1 VAREPIAIVGRGCVL
16 PGALH
21 PDAFW
26 QNIAAGRSSLSPVPE
41 GRWRLPGAQPGQQD
55 PDGAGWAEVGG
66 YVHGLDEVFD
76 PDGFSVGAAEIMRLD
91 PLYRWVLHAGRQALR
106 ETGLPAGMEAGLA
119 GRAGLVLGN
128 LCYPSAG
135 LTRLAEQVWRDG
147 RPVAGTDLRDRFCSG
162 LPAHFAARALGLGA
176 GSFALDAACA
186 SSLYAVKLGCDRLHD
201 GTADLMLAGAVTA
214 PDDLLIHSGF
224 RALGALSRTGRSRP
238 FHRGADGLVPGE
250 GAVLMA
256 LMRLGDAIRA
266 GAPIFGV
273 IRAVGLSNDG
283 QDGGLLAPAEA
294 GQARAMRLAYE
305 AAGVPPE
312 TASLLECHAT
322 GTPVGDGVEA
332 RSAGR
337 VFAACPDL
345 PIGSVKSN
353 VGHLL
358 AVAGGAGLLKV
369 LGAMQAGV
377 RPATLSAD
385 DPIGELDGSPL
396 RLLAEPEDWPGPR
409 RAAVSAFGFGGANA
423 HLIVDAW
430 EGPAGASPS
439 RPAAAPA
446 RPAPP
451 PAPAPEGTS
460 EPVAI
465 VAIGARVAD
474 GADAEDFRQAV
485 LLGEL
490 RPGRR
495 TSIDVALAGLRFPP
509 VDLQSAHA
517 QHVLVLEA
525 AREAVRGVQL
535 PRERTMVVIGM
546 GTDPEVARYA
556 ALRRTAGGPVPAP
569 EILPLTAAGV
579 LGTMPNLVANRI
591 NMQLDL
597 TGPGCTVS
605 AEEGSGLVALAIAAR
620 ALRTGEADAALAG
633 AVDLSCEPIHETATR
648 ALGREQSPGDAAV
661 VLVLRRLAD
670 ARRLGDRV
678 IAVLDDGSAGPAQ
691 PELVVGDGDP
701 GDGPDRLD
709 PARLFGVAHAAHGLV
724 AVAAAATAVRH
735 QVRPH
740 VNGPG
745 PTVARGLTA
754 LATVRPLGGPPL
766 SVALRPAGP
775 AEPWAAGPAPS
786 WHVYSGTD
794 RDAVL
799 RALAAGQESATG
811 PARLVLVA
819 NDAQPLPARGETARQ
834 WLTSGGP
841 RPAGIAYRDAPVGG
855 EVAFVFTNG
864 SAAYPGMGTELNLAF
879 PAVADTFGTSA
890 ALLRS
895 HAGDEVHQGPLGTVD
910 VLGQI
915 LGAALLA
922 GQHAEISR
930 GILGL
935 RPTAAIGYSSGESAA
950 LAALGAWPD
959 TRALYADLRA
969 SELFRTG
976 LTGDF
981 RAVLRVWQ
989 RLGVPGDRWASYLVS
1004 ATPDRVRAML
1014 AGEAAVHLMAVTA
1027 PDACVVGGEA
1037 AACQAALRRLGADSY
1052 SIDYAIAAHAPE
1064 LADVRD
1070 EYRRLHLRPTRDVPG
1085 VRFYSGATGEPY
1097 AVSADRAADAIVAQA
1112 LGTVDFVRVI
1122 ERAWAD
1128 GVRVFVEHGPQGQ
1141 CTGWIRR
1148 ILGSRPHVAVALDA
1162 AGGRALR
1169 QMYQAV
1175 AELAA
1180 AGVPVDS
1187 AALAAQLDPAA
1198 GRRVTVDPGPV
1209 IRLPAHPP
1217 RLQLAQPAAAAA
1229 QAEAA
1234 ADAVTSPQ
1242 PAATA
1247 MPRAPM
1253 LPPVLDGYAP
1263 ADAHGPADAHVP
1275 PDRDIPAAGPVPAG
1289 AGPVSGP
1296 PAVPAIPATP
1306 ATARLV
1312 AAQFQQA
1319 SALHQDFLA
1328 RQAQAHAQF
1337 LYTRQQMNA
1346 ALTRVASRAD
1356 SREQA
1361 APAPGLRP
1369 GPKFGRDELEHLAG
1383 GKISDLFGPRFA
1395 AQDGRHRQ
1403 TRLPEPPMLLVDR
1416 VTGIDGTAAS
1426 MGTGTIWTETDVTLD
1441 GWYLDG
1447 SGRIPAGLMVEAG
1460 QADLLLISWLGVDLH
1475 TRSDRVYRLLG
1486 CELTYHGSPAQAGET
1501 LRYEIR
1507 IDRHAKQGGVG
1518 LFFFSY
1524 DCYVGDDLRMSVRNG
1539 QAGFFTDDELSQ
1551 TKGVQ
1556 WDPAQEHPGDAQI
1569 APPRQLPAA
1578 RRFGPDAVRAYA
1590 SGRPAD
1596 CFGDGWRAAWAHVR
1610 TPRISDGRLLLLSE
1624 VTAVDPAGGPWQ
1636 RGYLRAE
1643 TAVNAGDWFFSGH
1656 FKNDPCMP
1664 GTLMF
1669 EGGLQAMAFY
1679 LAALGFTLDHDGWRF
1694 EPVTGQEC
1702 LLRCRGQVSPSS
1714 HRVVYEVFVSEL
1726 SAAPYPTLYADVL
1739 GTVDGVKAFHAR
1751 RAGLRLVPDWPLEYW
1766 RQLGPPMV
1774 QPSGQPVPLPALGGL
1789 RGPDRPAGLEAG
1801 RGPDHAALA
1810 GGIRQDYAALLSYAW
1825 GRFSAA
1831 IGPLF
1836 ADFDQ
1841 GRRAPRLPGPPYHFM
1856 TRVIAVDGPLGGMQ
1870 EGSTVTAE
1878 YDVPDQAWYF
1888 EQNASG
1894 AMPFAVLMEI
1904 ALQPCGWLAMYAG
1917 SVLGSPADLVFRNL
1931 DGTGTVQ
1938 GEVRPG
1944 SGALRTRAEL
1954 RHISRSG
1961 GMIIETFAVECSVA
1975 GGPADGVRVFAMDTV
1990 FGFFPAAMM
1999 AQQAGLPASATE
2011 RERLAEPSERA
2022 ADLRAGPEQREGA
2035 AQPADASQPADAGR
2049 KAGTGQK
2056 VGTGQAG
2063 PGLARLAGPMLLM
2076 LDRITGYWPGGG
2088 AAGLGRLRAEKDV
2101 DPGEWFFRAHFF
2113 QDPVQPGSLG
2123 VEAMCQLL
2131 QWYLIEREMTVGL
2144 RNPRFEPVLPG
2155 QPVTWRYRGQVVP
2168 ANERISIEM
2177 EITAQGADDRG
2188 RYAIGTAWL
2197 WVDGL
2202 RIYQVH
2208 GLGMRVVPG

>member
-1 VAREPIAIVGRGCVL
+1 
-16 PGALH
+16 
-21 PDAFW
+21 
-26 QNIAAGRSSLSPVPE
+26 
-41 GRWRLPGAQPGQQD
+41 
-55 PDGAGWAEVGG
+55 
-66 YVHGLDEVFD
+66 
-76 PDGFSVGAAEIMRLD
+76 MR
-91 PLYRWVLHAGRQALR
+91 R
-106 ETGLPAGMEAGLA
+106 PA
-119 GRAGLVLGN
+119 
-128 LCYPSAG
+128 
-135 LTRLAEQVWRDG
+135 
-147 RPVAGTDLRDRFCSG
+147 AGTDVRDRFCSG

-176 GSFALDAACA
+176 ASFALDAACA

-224 RALGALSRTGRSRP
+224 RALAALSRTGRSRP

-312 TASLLECHAT
+312 TVSLLECHAT

-337 VFAACPDL
+337 AFAACPDL

-369 LGAMQAGV
+369 LGAMRAGM

-430 EGPAGASPS
+430 EGPAGASPPRS
-439 RPAAAPA
+439 AAAPA
-446 RPAPP
+446 RPALAPP
-451 PAPAPEGTS
+451 PEETS

-485 LLGEL
+485 LLGEP

-495 TSIDVALAGLRFPP
+495 TCINVVLAGLRFPP

-525 AREAVRGVQL
+525 AREAVRGVEL
-535 PRERTMVVIGM
+535 PRERTVVVIGM

-569 EILPLTAAGV
+569 EIPPLTAAGV

-648 ALGREQSPGDAAV
+648 ALGREQPPGDAAV

-678 IAVLDDGSAGPAQ
+678 IAVLDDGSAGPVQ

-701 GDGPDRLD
+701 VGGADRLE
-709 PARLFGVAHAAHGLV
+709 PARLFGVAHAAYGLV

-786 WHVYSGTD
+786 WHVYSGID

-799 RALAAGQESATG
+799 RALAAGQESAVG

-819 NDAQPLPARGETARQ
+819 NDAQPLPARGATARQ

-841 RPAGIAYRDAPVGG
+841 RPAGVAYRDAPVGG

-890 ALLRS
+890 ALLR
-895 HAGDEVHQGPLGTVD
+895 AGDGVHQRPFRTVD

-959 TRALYADLRA
+959 TRALYAELRA

-981 RAVLRVWQ
+981 RAVRRVWQ

-1004 ATPDRVRAML
+1004 ANPDRVRAML
-1014 AGEAAVHLMAVTA
+1014 TGEAAVHLMAVTA

-1037 AACQAALRRLGADSY
+1037 AACEAALRRLGADSY
-1052 SIDYAIAAHAPE
+1052 PIDYAIAAHAPE

-1112 LGTVDFVRVI
+1112 LGTVNFVRVI

-1141 CTGWIRR
+1141 CTGWNPPHSGLAPAPGGRAGRR
-1148 ILGSRPHVAVALDA
+1148 RRPGAAPDVPGRRGAGRRGCAGRFRGASRRARPGSGPAGDGGSRAGHPAARASAPTAAGPAGRRRGPGRGSRRCPDQPTVSGAGDAAGAHAAVRAGRLRSRRRPRAGGCPGPPRPQCPCCRSCPRRGRSCLRRGRSCLRRGRSCLRRGRSCLRRGRSCLRRGRSCLRRGRSCARGRPCPRRDRSGLRA
-1162 AGGRALR
+1162 TGGARHISHADGRPAGGRA
-1169 QMYQAV
+1169 V
-1175 AELAA
+1175 S
-1180 AGVPVDS
+1180 AGQRATSGFSSPAGPRPHAVPV
-1187 AALAAQLDPAA
+1187 
-1198 GRRVTVDPGPV
+1198 
-1209 IRLPAHPP
+1209 HPP
-1217 RLQLAQPAAAAA
+1217 
-1229 QAEAA
+1229 
-1234 ADAVTSPQ
+1234 ADERSPH
-1242 PAATA
+1242 PGGE
-1247 MPRAPM
+1247 PRG
-1253 LPPVLDGYAP
+1253 L
-1263 ADAHGPADAHVP
+1263 
-1275 PDRDIPAAGPVPAG
+1275 AGP
-1289 AGPVSGP
+1289 
-1296 PAVPAIPATP
+1296 
-1306 ATARLV
+1306 
-1312 AAQFQQA
+1312 
-1319 SALHQDFLA
+1319 
-1328 RQAQAHAQF
+1328 
-1337 LYTRQQMNA
+1337 
-1346 ALTRVASRAD
+1346 
-1356 SREQA
+1356 
-1361 APAPGLRP
+1361 
-1369 GPKFGRDELEHLAG
+1369 G
-1383 GKISDLFGPRFA
+1383 GS
-1395 AQDGRHRQ
+1395 
-1403 TRLPEPPMLLVDR
+1403 
-1416 VTGIDGTAAS
+1416 
-1426 MGTGTIWTETDVTLD
+1426 
-1441 GWYLDG
+1441 
-1447 SGRIPAGLMVEAG
+1447 
-1460 QADLLLISWLGVDLH
+1460 
-1475 TRSDRVYRLLG
+1475 
-1486 CELTYHGSPAQAGET
+1486 
-1501 LRYEIR
+1501 
-1507 IDRHAKQGGVG
+1507 GVG
-1518 LFFFSY
+1518 L
-1524 DCYVGDDLRMSVRNG
+1524 
-1539 QAGFFTDDELSQ
+1539 
-1551 TKGVQ
+1551 
-1556 WDPAQEHPGDAQI
+1556 
-1569 APPRQLPAA
+1569 
-1578 RRFGPDAVRAYA
+1578 A
-1590 SGRPAD
+1590 SRP
-1596 CFGDGWRAAWAHVR
+1596 
-1610 TPRISDGRLLLLSE
+1610 
-1624 VTAVDPAGGPWQ
+1624 
-1636 RGYLRAE
+1636 
-1643 TAVNAGDWFFSGH
+1643 
-1656 FKNDPCMP
+1656 
-1664 GTLMF
+1664 
-1669 EGGLQAMAFY
+1669 
-1679 LAALGFTLDHDGWRF
+1679 
-1694 EPVTGQEC
+1694 
-1702 LLRCRGQVSPSS
+1702 
-1714 HRVVYEVFVSEL
+1714 
-1726 SAAPYPTLYADVL
+1726 
-1739 GTVDGVKAFHAR
+1739 
-1751 RAGLRLVPDWPLEYW
+1751 
-1766 RQLGPPMV
+1766 
-1774 QPSGQPVPLPALGGL
+1774 
-1789 RGPDRPAGLEAG
+1789 
-1801 RGPDHAALA
+1801 
-1810 GGIRQDYAALLSYAW
+1810 
-1825 GRFSAA
+1825 
-1831 IGPLF
+1831 
-1836 ADFDQ
+1836 
-1841 GRRAPRLPGPPYHFM
+1841 
-1856 TRVIAVDGPLGGMQ
+1856 
-1870 EGSTVTAE
+1870 
-1878 YDVPDQAWYF
+1878 
-1888 EQNASG
+1888 
-1894 AMPFAVLMEI
+1894 
-1904 ALQPCGWLAMYAG
+1904 
-1917 SVLGSPADLVFRNL
+1917 
-1931 DGTGTVQ
+1931 
-1938 GEVRPG
+1938 EVRPG
-1944 SGALRTRAEL
+1944 
-1954 RHISRSG
+1954 
-1961 GMIIETFAVECSVA
+1961 
-1975 GGPADGVRVFAMDTV
+1975 
-1990 FGFFPAAMM
+1990 
-1999 AQQAGLPASATE
+1999 
-2011 RERLAEPSERA
+2011 
-2022 ADLRAGPEQREGA
+2022 
-2035 AQPADASQPADAGR
+2035 
-2049 KAGTGQK
+2049 
-2056 VGTGQAG
+2056 
-2063 PGLARLAGPMLLM
+2063 
-2076 LDRITGYWPGGG
+2076 
-2088 AAGLGRLRAEKDV
+2088 
-2101 DPGEWFFRAHFF
+2101 
-2113 QDPVQPGSLG
+2113 
-2123 VEAMCQLL
+2123 
-2131 QWYLIEREMTVGL
+2131 
-2144 RNPRFEPVLPG
+2144 
-2155 QPVTWRYRGQVVP
+2155 
-2168 ANERISIEM
+2168 
-2177 EITAQGADDRG
+2177 
-2188 RYAIGTAWL
+2188 
-2197 WVDGL
+2197 
-2202 RIYQVH
+2202 
-2208 GLGMRVVPG
+2208 

>member
-26 QNIAAGRSSLSPVPE
+26 QNIAAGRASLSPVPE

-106 ETGLPAGMEAGLA
+106 ETGLPAGTEAGLA

-147 RPVAGTDLRDRFCSG
+147 RPARGTDLRDRFCSG

-186 SSLYAVKLGCDRLHD
+186 SSLYAVRFGCDRLHD

-224 RALGALSRTGRSRP
+224 RALAALSRTGRSRP

-250 GAVLMA
+250 GAVLVA
-256 LMRLGDAIRA
+256 LMRLGDAARA

-294 GQARAMRLAYE
+294 GQARAMRLAYA

-312 TASLLECHAT
+312 TVSLLECHAT

-332 RSAGR
+332 RSAAR

-345 PIGSVKSN
+345 PLGSVKSN

-369 LGAMQAGV
+369 LGAMRAGV

-430 EGPAGASPS
+430 EGPAGASPP
-439 RPAAAPA
+439 RPAPALA
-446 RPAPP
+446 RPAPGP
-451 PAPAPEGTS
+451 PGETS

-474 GADAEDFRQAV
+474 GADAEDFRRAV
-485 LLGEL
+485 LLGEP

-495 TSIDVALAGLRFPP
+495 TSIDVALTGLRFPP

-525 AREAVRGVQL
+525 AREAVRGIQL

-546 GTDPEVARYA
+546 GTDPEVARYV
-556 ALRRTAGGPVPAP
+556 ALRRTASGPAPAP
-569 EILPLTAAGV
+569 EIPPLTAAGV

-633 AVDLSCEPIHETATR
+633 AVDLSCEPVHETATR
-648 ALGREQSPGDAAV
+648 ALGRDQSPGDAAV

-670 ARRLGDRV
+670 AHRLGDRV
-678 IAVLDDGSAGPAQ
+678 IAVLDDHSAGPAQ
-691 PELVVGDGDP
+691 PELVVGDEDP
-701 GDGPDRLD
+701 VGGPDRLD

-724 AVAAAATAVRH
+724 AVAVAATAVRH

-754 LATVRPLGGPPL
+754 LATVRPLGGRPL
-766 SVALRPAGP
+766 RVALRPAGP

-799 RALAAGQESATG
+799 RALAAGRESADG

-819 NDAQPLPARGETARQ
+819 DGAQPLPAQGETARQ

-864 SAAYPGMGTELNLAF
+864 SAAYAGMGTELNLAF
-879 PAVADTFGTSA
+879 PAVADTFGASV

-895 HAGDEVHQGPLGTVD
+895 HAGDEVRQGPSGTID
-910 VLGQI
+910 VLGRI
-915 LGAALLA
+915 LGAALLG
-922 GQHAEISR
+922 GQHAEITR

-935 RPTAAIGYSSGESAA
+935 RPTAAVGYSSGESAA

-981 RAVLRVWQ
+981 RAVRRVWQ

-1037 AACQAALRRLGADSY
+1037 AACQAALRALGADSY
-1052 SIDYAIAAHAPE
+1052 PIDYAIAAHAPE

-1097 AVSADRAADAIVAQA
+1097 AASAGRAADAIVAQA

-1169 QMYQAV
+1169 QLYQAV

-1187 AALAAQLDPAA
+1187 AALAALLDPAA
-1198 GRRVTVDPGPV
+1198 GRPGTLDPGPV
-1209 IRLPAHPP
+1209 IRLSAHPP
-1217 RLQLAQPAAAAA
+1217 RLQLARQAAAA

-1253 LPPVLDGYAP
+1253 LPSVLDGYAP
-1263 ADAHGPADAHVP
+1263 AGGRGPASAHVP
-1275 PDRDIPAAGPVPAG
+1275 ADRNVPAAGPAPNG
-1289 AGPVSGP
+1289 TGPVPGS
-1296 PAVPAIPATP
+1296 PAVPARPAPP
-1306 ATARLV
+1306 AAARLV

-1328 RQAQAHAQF
+1328 RQAQVHAQF
-1337 LYTRQQMNA
+1337 LHTRQQLTA
-1346 ALTRVASRAD
+1346 ALTRAASRAD
-1356 SREQA
+1356 PRERA

-1395 AQDGRHRQ
+1395 AQDGRRRQ

-1416 VTGIDGTAAS
+1416 VTGIDGTAAA
-1426 MGTGTIWTETDVTLD
+1426 MGTGTIWTETDVTLNS
-1441 GWYLDG
+1441 WYLDG
-1447 SGRIPAGLMVEAG
+1447 NGRIPAGLMVEAG

-1475 TRSDRVYRLLG
+1475 TGGDRVYRLLG

-1507 IDRHAKQGGVG
+1507 IDRHAEQGGVR

-1524 DCYVGDDLRMSVRNG
+1524 DCYAGDDLRMSVRNG

-1556 WDPAQEHPGDAQI
+1556 WDPAQERPGDAQV

-1578 RRFGPDAVRAYA
+1578 RRFGPGAVRAYA

-1596 CFGDGWRAAWAHVR
+1596 CFGDGWRAARAHVR
-1610 TPRISDGRLLLLSE
+1610 TPRISDGQLLLLGE
-1624 VTAVDPAGGPWQ
+1624 VTAVDPGGGPWQ

-1643 TAVNAGDWFFSGH
+1643 TAVNVGDWFFGGH

-1679 LAALGFTLDHDGWRF
+1679 LSALGFTLDHDGWRF

-1702 LLRCRGQVSPSS
+1702 LLRCRGQVNPSS
-1714 HRVVYEVFVSEL
+1714 QRVVYEVFVSEL

-1739 GTVDGVKAFHAR
+1739 GTVDGVKAFYAR

-1766 RQLGPPMV
+1766 RQLGPPLV

-1789 RGPDRPAGLEAG
+1789 RVPDRPPGLATG

-1825 GRFSAA
+1825 GRFSTA

-1836 ADFDQ
+1836 AGFDQ

-1856 TRVIAVDGPLGGMQ
+1856 TRVIAVEGPLGGMQ
-1870 EGSTVTAE
+1870 EGSTVTVE

-1938 GEVRPG
+1938 AEVRPG

-1990 FGFFPAAMM
+1990 FGFFPADVM
-1999 AQQAGLPASATE
+1999 AQQAGLPASAAE
-2011 RERLAEPSERA
+2011 RERLAARSDRA
-2022 ADLRAGPEQREGA
+2022 TDLRAGPEQRPGA
-2035 AQPADASQPADAGR
+2035 APSAESRQPVGAAR
-2049 KAGTGQK
+2049 KAGTGQQT
-2056 VGTGQAG
+2056 GTGPAG

-2123 VEAMCQLL
+2123 VEAMGQLL
-2131 QWYLIEREMTVGL
+2131 QWYLIEREMTAGL

-2155 QPVTWRYRGQVVP
+2155 QPVTWKYRGQVVP
-2168 ANERISIEM
+2168 ASDRITIEM
-2177 EITAQGADDRG
+2177 EITAQGSDDRG
-2188 RYAIGTAWL
+2188 RYAIGTGWL

-2208 GLGMRVVPG
+2208 GLGMRVVSG